1 MNTNLY
7 PQCLRELLDSE
18 VFGEAASLALYE
30 VAKNSTDKY
39 KFGTLLQLETETK
52 ARLRPFLYRYHIDLY
67 EEIDEAQILGFVEL
81 YLQSSWEQFIATFKP
96 MVMQYL
102 KRFKEIA
109 ELGPDQDR
117 EILLS
122 MVEHE
127 TAILTWLD
135 LELEGQEGRS
145 LDAIIAQINYPLQR
159 PKLRTENAIHLN

>member
-30 VAKNSTDKY
+30 VAKNPEEKY

-52 ARLRPFLYRYHIDLY
+52 ARLRPILYRYHIDLY
-67 EEIDEAQILGFVEL
+67 EEIDEAQIQGFVEL
-81 YLQSSWEQFIATFKP
+81 YLQSNWEQFIATFKP
-96 MVMQYL
+96 IVMQYL
-102 KRFKEIA
+102 ERFKEIA
-109 ELGPDQDR
+109 ELGPDQDNKT
-117 EILLS
+117 LLS

-135 LELEGQEGRS
+135 LELEGQGERS
-145 LDAIIAQINYPLQR
+145 LDAIIAQLNYPLR
-159 PKLRTENAIHLN
+159 KPNHD

>member
-18 VFGEAASLALYE
+18 VFGEAASLALFE
-30 VAKNSTDKY
+30 AAKNPTEQY

-52 ARLRPFLYRYHIDLY
+52 ARLRPLLYRYHIDLY
-67 EEIDEAQILGFVEL
+67 EEVDEAQIQGFVKL
-81 YLQSSWEQFIATFKP
+81 YLQSNWEQFIATFKP
-96 MVMQYL
+96 IVMQYL
-102 KRFKEIA
+102 ERFKQIA
-109 ELGPDQDR
+109 ELGPDQDH

-135 LELEGQEGRS
+135 LELDGHRERS
-145 LDAIIAQINYPLQR
+145 LDAIIAQLNYPL
-159 PKLRTENAIHLN
+159 PKPS